1 MQGDK
6 NVIAIL
12 NEQLTAELTAINQYW
27 LHYKLQ
33 ENNGWVKLAKHTRHE
48 SIEEMQHA
56 DKLAERIIFLDG
68 LPNFQKLSPLRIG
81 QTVTEMFECDMK
93 VELEA
98 VERLRRGIKLMRDKD
113 DVTSANLFEEILED
127 EEEHIDYLETQLD
140 LVKKLG
146 EPLYLA
152 QLVQQPEH
160 ELTGDGPQSETRS
173 HSQSRGLAGRK
184 LASPRTRMS
193 RPSSK
198 RSNSGDSGLAHV
210 LADHDPSERRQ
221 VRELLLGQRLEVVAD
236 LAHRLG
242 HLLAAWSRDTAAATC
257 SPRSPYPPCTGR
269 SGRPRTPR
277 RSPASRARATA

>member
-6 NVIAIL
+6 DVIAIL

-68 LPNFQKLSPLRIG
+68 LPNFQRLSPLRIG

-93 VELEA
+93 VEVEA
-98 VERLRRGIKLMRDKD
+98 VERLRRGIKLMRDRD

-140 LVKKLG
+140 LVKNLG
-146 EPLYLA
+146 EPLYIS
-152 QLVQQPEH
+152 QLVKQPEH
-160 ELTGDGPQSETRS
+160 D
-173 HSQSRGLAGRK
+173 
-184 LASPRTRMS
+184 
-193 RPSSK
+193 
-198 RSNSGDSGLAHV
+198 
-210 LADHDPSERRQ
+210 
-221 VRELLLGQRLEVVAD
+221 
-236 LAHRLG
+236 
-242 HLLAAWSRDTAAATC
+242 
-257 SPRSPYPPCTGR
+257 
-269 SGRPRTPR
+269 
-277 RSPASRARATA
+277 

>member
-1 MQGDK
+1 MQGD
-6 NVIAIL
+6 NDIIAIL

-33 ENNGWVKLAKHTRHE
+33 ENKGWVKLAKHTRHE

-56 DKLAERIIFLDG
+56 YKLAERIIFLDG

-98 VERLRRGIKLMRDKD
+98 VERLRRGIKLMRDRD

-140 LVKKLG
+140 LLKTLG

-160 ELTGDGPQSETRS
+160 D
-173 HSQSRGLAGRK
+173 
-184 LASPRTRMS
+184 
-193 RPSSK
+193 
-198 RSNSGDSGLAHV
+198 
-210 LADHDPSERRQ
+210 
-221 VRELLLGQRLEVVAD
+221 
-236 LAHRLG
+236 
-242 HLLAAWSRDTAAATC
+242 
-257 SPRSPYPPCTGR
+257 
-269 SGRPRTPR
+269 
-277 RSPASRARATA
+277 

>member
-1 MQGDK
+1 
-6 NVIAIL
+6 
-12 NEQLTAELTAINQYW
+12 
-27 LHYKLQ
+27 
-33 ENNGWVKLAKHTRHE
+33 
-48 SIEEMQHA
+48 MQHA
-56 DKLAERIIFLDG
+56 DKLAERIIFLEG

-160 ELTGDGPQSETRS
+160 S
-173 HSQSRGLAGRK
+173 
-184 LASPRTRMS
+184 
-193 RPSSK
+193 
-198 RSNSGDSGLAHV
+198 
-210 LADHDPSERRQ
+210 
-221 VRELLLGQRLEVVAD
+221 
-236 LAHRLG
+236 
-242 HLLAAWSRDTAAATC
+242 
-257 SPRSPYPPCTGR
+257 
-269 SGRPRTPR
+269 
-277 RSPASRARATA
+277 

>member
-6 NVIAIL
+6 DIIAIL

-98 VERLRRGIKLMRDKD
+98 VERLRRGIRLMRDRD

-127 EEEHIDYLETQLD
+127 EEEHIDYLETQLG
-140 LVKKLG
+140 LLKALG

-160 ELTGDGPQSETRS
+160 D
-173 HSQSRGLAGRK
+173 
-184 LASPRTRMS
+184 
-193 RPSSK
+193 
-198 RSNSGDSGLAHV
+198 
-210 LADHDPSERRQ
+210 
-221 VRELLLGQRLEVVAD
+221 
-236 LAHRLG
+236 
-242 HLLAAWSRDTAAATC
+242 
-257 SPRSPYPPCTGR
+257 
-269 SGRPRTPR
+269 
-277 RSPASRARATA
+277 

>member
-6 NVIAIL
+6 DIIAIL

-68 LPNFQKLSPLRIG
+68 LPNFQKLCPLRIG

-98 VERLRRGIKLMRDKD
+98 VERLRRGIRLMRDRD

-140 LVKKLG
+140 LLKTLG

-160 ELTGDGPQSETRS
+160 D
-173 HSQSRGLAGRK
+173 
-184 LASPRTRMS
+184 
-193 RPSSK
+193 
-198 RSNSGDSGLAHV
+198 
-210 LADHDPSERRQ
+210 
-221 VRELLLGQRLEVVAD
+221 
-236 LAHRLG
+236 
-242 HLLAAWSRDTAAATC
+242 
-257 SPRSPYPPCTGR
+257 
-269 SGRPRTPR
+269 
-277 RSPASRARATA
+277 

>member
-6 NVIAIL
+6 DVIAIL

-33 ENNGWVKLAKHTRHE
+33 ANNGWVKLAKHTRHE

-68 LPNFQKLSPLRIG
+68 LPNFQRLSPLRIG

-93 VELEA
+93 VEVEA
-98 VERLRRGIKLMRDKD
+98 VERLRRGIKLMRERD

-127 EEEHIDYLETQLD
+127 EEEHIDYLETQLE
-140 LVKKLG
+140 LLKSLG

-160 ELTGDGPQSETRS
+160 D
-173 HSQSRGLAGRK
+173 
-184 LASPRTRMS
+184 
-193 RPSSK
+193 
-198 RSNSGDSGLAHV
+198 
-210 LADHDPSERRQ
+210 
-221 VRELLLGQRLEVVAD
+221 
-236 LAHRLG
+236 
-242 HLLAAWSRDTAAATC
+242 
-257 SPRSPYPPCTGR
+257 
-269 SGRPRTPR
+269 
-277 RSPASRARATA
+277 

>member
-6 NVIAIL
+6 DIIAIL

-48 SIEEMQHA
+48 SIEEMGHA

-98 VERLRRGIKLMRDKD
+98 VERLRRGIRLMRDRD

-140 LVKKLG
+140 LLKTLG

-160 ELTGDGPQSETRS
+160 D
-173 HSQSRGLAGRK
+173 
-184 LASPRTRMS
+184 
-193 RPSSK
+193 
-198 RSNSGDSGLAHV
+198 
-210 LADHDPSERRQ
+210 
-221 VRELLLGQRLEVVAD
+221 
-236 LAHRLG
+236 
-242 HLLAAWSRDTAAATC
+242 
-257 SPRSPYPPCTGR
+257 
-269 SGRPRTPR
+269 
-277 RSPASRARATA
+277 

>member
-1 MQGDK
+1 MQGHKD
-6 NVIAIL
+6 VIAIL

-33 ENNGWVKLAKHTRHE
+33 ENNGWVKLAKHTRRE

-56 DKLAERIIFLDG
+56 DRLAERIIFLEG
-68 LPNFQKLSPLRIG
+68 LPNFQKLQPLRIG

-93 VELEA
+93 VEVEA

-113 DVTSANLFEEILED
+113 DVTSANIFEDILED

-160 ELTGDGPQSETRS
+160 ED
-173 HSQSRGLAGRK
+173 
-184 LASPRTRMS
+184 
-193 RPSSK
+193 
-198 RSNSGDSGLAHV
+198 
-210 LADHDPSERRQ
+210 
-221 VRELLLGQRLEVVAD
+221 
-236 LAHRLG
+236 
-242 HLLAAWSRDTAAATC
+242 
-257 SPRSPYPPCTGR
+257 
-269 SGRPRTPR
+269 
-277 RSPASRARATA
+277 

>member
-6 NVIAIL
+6 DIIAIL

-98 VERLRRGIKLMRDKD
+98 VERLRRGIKLMRDRA

-140 LVKKLG
+140 LLKTLG

-160 ELTGDGPQSETRS
+160 D
-173 HSQSRGLAGRK
+173 
-184 LASPRTRMS
+184 
-193 RPSSK
+193 
-198 RSNSGDSGLAHV
+198 
-210 LADHDPSERRQ
+210 
-221 VRELLLGQRLEVVAD
+221 
-236 LAHRLG
+236 
-242 HLLAAWSRDTAAATC
+242 
-257 SPRSPYPPCTGR
+257 
-269 SGRPRTPR
+269 
-277 RSPASRARATA
+277 

>member
-6 NVIAIL
+6 DVIAIL

-68 LPNFQKLSPLRIG
+68 LPNFQRLSPLRIG

-93 VELEA
+93 VEVEA
-98 VERLRRGIKLMRDKD
+98 VERLRRGIKLMRERD

-140 LVKKLG
+140 LLKNLG

-160 ELTGDGPQSETRS
+160 D
-173 HSQSRGLAGRK
+173 
-184 LASPRTRMS
+184 
-193 RPSSK
+193 
-198 RSNSGDSGLAHV
+198 
-210 LADHDPSERRQ
+210 
-221 VRELLLGQRLEVVAD
+221 
-236 LAHRLG
+236 
-242 HLLAAWSRDTAAATC
+242 
-257 SPRSPYPPCTGR
+257 
-269 SGRPRTPR
+269 
-277 RSPASRARATA
+277 